1 MIRTTDDSSAASIR
15 ATLLCQALDLI
26 AQERKARI
34 AARKLVVDANKLTIQ
49 AMRLRLEARDRH
61 RRARILAKDECH
73 SPDDLQ
79 VLDNQERALLEQADK
94 LHEQALEKLA
104 QAMRLTANLIRR

>member
-1 MIRTTDDSSAASIR
+1 MIRTTDESAAASIR
-15 ATLLCQALDLI
+15 TTLLSPTRDLI
-26 AQERKARI
+26 TQERKARI
-34 AARKLVVDANKLTIQ
+34 AARKLVVDANKLAIQ

-61 RRARILAKDECH
+61 RRARILAKDEYH

-94 LHEQALEKLA
+94 LHAQALEKLA